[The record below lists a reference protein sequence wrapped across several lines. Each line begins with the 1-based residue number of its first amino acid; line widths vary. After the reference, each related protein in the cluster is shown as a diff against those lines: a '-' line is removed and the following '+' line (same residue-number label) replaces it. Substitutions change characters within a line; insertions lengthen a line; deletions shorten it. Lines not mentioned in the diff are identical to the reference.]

1 MTIYV
6 EKETEQAFIENY
18 ETIINDVILAVLDY
32 VECPYECMVD
42 VTLVDNKVI
51 HELNREHRDVDRPTD
66 VLSFPFVDYHK
77 AADFS
82 LCEAH
87 PENYFDA
94 ESGELMLGDI
104 VVSVE
109 KVYEQAEAYGH
120 SPVRELAFL
129 IAHSMLHLCGYDH
142 EEEDERV
149 EMERMQE
156 DILTSKGYI
165 RD

>member
-1 MTIYV
+1 MNIYV
-6 EKETEQAFIENY
+6 EKETEQSFIENF
-18 ETIINDVILAVLDY
+18 EDIIHEVVIASLDY
-32 VECPYECMVD
+32 VNCPYECMLD
-42 VTLVDNKVI
+42 VMLVDNEHI
-51 HELNREHRDVDRPTD
+51 HQLNLEHRGVDHPTD
-66 VLSFPFVDYHK
+66 VLSFPFVDFEVPGVFD
-77 AADFS
+77 A
-82 LCEAH
+82 CEQH

-94 ESGELMLGDI
+94 ETGELMLGDI

-120 SPVRELAFL
+120 SPIRELAFL

-142 EEEDERV
+142 EEESERI

-156 DILTSKGYI
+156 EILSSKGYI